1 MTIQKRDAKGQFTS
15 TNPKRIVIRV
25 TEKERQIIERYR
37 QIKSFGTRHNNQN
50 LHHGIEKLINKRVQ
64 NLEL

>member
-15 TNPKRIVIRV
+15 TNPKRIVMRV
-25 TEKERQIIERYR
+25 TEKEKQLIERYR
-37 QIKSFGTRHNNQN
+37 QIKPSETNHIHQI
-50 LHHGIEKLINKRVQ
+50 LHHGIEELINKRVQ